1 MDPDPPS
8 EQYGRGMRQGRRSL
22 RGKQA
27 AGLDDEAIKRLSRPS
42 NGTTDP
48 SMLMRPSATRTPS
61 PHHLRKLISA
71 TMADGKS
78 PARGNSPM
86 STANHHNGAQG
97 SSGATLPEQTASQSI
112 VRQPSGNASTVAG
125 DIATTP
131 NIKQPALHLP
141 VPQSQHRGTP
151 GRVVDSAQS
160 TPVKPSTKV
169 TKPQKGNKKK
179 AAKRAVPQ
187 KQPKET
193 PTVKKDIKKPVADD
207 PALSTAR
214 FHIYQWERP
223 IPTDFLNLSDEWKA
237 AKAYVDA
244 EEGKRD
250 DAPELDDW
258 YEFVGTDNMLLPI
271 PLKTGIALNFV
282 SRAKRAYRAGRSFA
296 SFEQEELAIDSK
308 AGANAIKD
316 PFERQLALRDALD
329 NDTRLYVYEQLK
341 VRLCHEIWLEPCPEV
356 DEAVPASRANLSF
369 NDAGPSSQ
377 RQPLR
382 TEPELPGQF
391 RELHQPQGGKPRM
404 P

>member
-1 MDPDPPS
+1 
-8 EQYGRGMRQGRRSL
+8 
-22 RGKQA
+22 
-27 AGLDDEAIKRLSRPS
+27 
-42 NGTTDP
+42 
-48 SMLMRPSATRTPS
+48 
-61 PHHLRKLISA
+61 
-71 TMADGKS
+71 
-78 PARGNSPM
+78 
-86 STANHHNGAQG
+86 
-97 SSGATLPEQTASQSI
+97 
-112 VRQPSGNASTVAG
+112 
-125 DIATTP
+125 
-131 NIKQPALHLP
+131 
-141 VPQSQHRGTP
+141 
-151 GRVVDSAQS
+151 
-160 TPVKPSTKV
+160 
-169 TKPQKGNKKK
+169 
-179 AAKRAVPQ
+179 
-187 KQPKET
+187 
-193 PTVKKDIKKPVADD
+193 VKKDIQKPVADD

-341 VRLCHEIWLEPCPEV
+341 VRLCHEIWLEPYPEV